1 MASWNPGAEHLLGYG
16 QEEIFGREAAIF
28 FTPEDRERGVPAQEL
43 KTAAEKGRASDDRW
57 HVRKDGTYFFASGIT
72 TALRDA
78 QGALQ
83 GFIKIMRDR
92 TDRKRL
98 EEELHNRAEALAR
111 ADREKDEFL
120 AVLAH
125 ELRNPL
131 APVFYALRLL
141 DEKPLEDPQRWY
153 LRRIVDRQMRRLARL
168 IDDLLDISRIRTGKV
183 ELRKERVELSQR
195 RHHAVDI
202 VRPLC
207 EDRGITL
214 MVSLPPEPVWLEA
227 DPTRLEQVLSNL
239 LSNAVKFTEDKG
251 AISIA
256 AARKGARS
264 SYG

>member
-1 MASWNPGAEHLLGYG
+1 MTKQTDEVEILTGTADLRALLESGVGYRMAVESVHDYAIFAMDPEGRVASWNPGAEHLLGYD

-28 FTPEDRERGVPAQEL
+28 FTPEDRERGVPPQEL

-57 HVRKDGTYFFASGIT
+57 HVRKDGTTFFASGIT
-72 TALRDA
+72 TGLRDP

-131 APVFYALRLL
+131 APSSTPSACST
-141 DEKPLEDPQRWY
+141 KNPWKTPSAG
-153 LRRIVDRQMRRLARL
+153 ISGASSTARCAGW
-168 IDDLLDISRIRTGKV
+168 R
-183 ELRKERVELSQR
+183 
-195 RHHAVDI
+195 A
-202 VRPLC
+202 
-207 EDRGITL
+207 
-214 MVSLPPEPVWLEA
+214 
-227 DPTRLEQVLSNL
+227 
-239 LSNAVKFTEDKG
+239 
-251 AISIA
+251 
-256 AARKGARS
+256 
-264 SYG
+264 